1 MKKILIGFIAIG
13 LLTFVGCKK
22 EIKDGPGM
30 GVTDVD
36 GNTYKSVVIGEQE
49 WMAENLRTTKY
60 ADGTAIT
67 NMSDDLEYYWTG
79 AWCYF
84 NNDSI
89 YGKLYN
95 WNAVETD
102 NLCPTGW
109 HVPTNREWTK
119 LTDYLATNG
128 HNGTA
133 LKATSGWDGSGNGTD
148 NYGWS
153 ALPGGKRDDAEGDFN
168 GDYSEGQWWSSS
180 QSSPLKSSYIKL
192 FYYSDNFLRGDNKNN
207 NGYSVRCLR
216 D

>member
-133 LKATSGWDGSGNGTD
+133 LKATSGWNSDGNGTD
-148 NYGWS
+148 VYGWNGV
-153 ALPGGKRDDAEGDFN
+153 PGGFRNWRGDF
-168 GDYSEGQWWSSS
+168 EH
-180 QSSPLKSSYIKL
+180 
-192 FYYSDNFLRGDNKNN
+192 RE
-207 NGYSVRCLR
+207 
-216 D
+216 